1 MIATTGHPVLTGSWV
16 ADKKVHSAK
25 IKLQPAISGCVIII
39 IVIVVNIIVSNTIII
54 VITTNNLL
62 VQGHYLSPSSQA
74 IPVTVKSSPVCQVAP
89 KCSCQY
95 HCHCRFCHQLHHCQH
110 VHHHHHCPP
119 SQSQY
124 FANLFNLFAFA
135 TILGRIHNLGRVK
148 TGK

>member
-62 VQGHYLSPSSQA
+62 IQGHYLSPSSQA
-74 IPVTVKSSPVCQVAP
+74 IPVTVKSSPVCQV
-89 KCSCQY
+89 KSSSHHDHY
-95 HCHCRFCHQLHHCQH
+95 HCH
-110 VHHHHHCPP
+110 
-119 SQSQY
+119 
-124 FANLFNLFAFA
+124 
-135 TILGRIHNLGRVK
+135 
-148 TGK
+148 